1 MRGSDI
7 DSVPV
12 CSDWFGA
19 SATASRTTSVLI
31 AHSAFHVYAP
41 STHYFSCLRSP
52 RARPRPSCVGLLVC
66 TVHIK
71 SGKTNGSFL
80 FLRFYAHTLE
90 QSERQMLPYQPP
102 QTSHHHCRAARWFM
116 KISKGETNGWMEVQG
131 APEHTP
137 LPEVRYLGFC
147 RIHWNWWWLCSVHRL
162 NPQQAG
168 VGRSVHFW
176 RDVNQ
181 SSIAAAFGG
190 WGALQLPLLP
200 PKPDE
205 SGGLRRLNTHVKES
219 YLEERGFFFLF
230 SSSSGSWEPW

>member
-19 SATASRTTSVLI
+19 NVTASRSTSVLI
-31 AHSAFHVYAP
+31 AHSSFHVYAP
-41 STHYFSCLRSP
+41 STHYFSCSHSP
-52 RARPRPSCVGLLVC
+52 RARLRPSCVGLLVC
-66 TVHIK
+66 TAHIK

-80 FLRFYAHTLE
+80 FPRFYARTLE
-90 QSERQMLPYQPP
+90 QSERQMLPPP
-102 QTSHHHCRAARWFM
+102 HPLHMPCLSLIYENIKRGNEWVDGSAGGTRAD
-116 KISKGETNGWMEVQG
+116 
-131 APEHTP
+131 P

-168 VGRSVHFW
+168 AGGSVHFW

-181 SSIAAAFGG
+181 SSVAAAFGG
-190 WGALQLPLLP
+190 RGALQLPPLP

-205 SGGLRRLNTHVKES
+205 SGGLRRLNTHVRES
-219 YLEERGFFFLF
+219 YLEEREVFFFF